1 MDYYHKFYDAHDADI
16 EEWRKY
22 QSPNYFSITK
32 SQLATLTPTPS
43 TTITWV
49 GVNPSTHGG
58 GGNDPIVKAWALL
71 IFNLVTEFFEELR
84 TNYQDVKTEKLHT
97 LQKFQC

>member
-1 MDYYHKFYDAHDADI
+1 
-16 EEWRKY
+16 
-22 QSPNYFSITK
+22 
-32 SQLATLTPTPS
+32 
-43 TTITWV
+43 
-49 GVNPSTHGG
+49 VNPSTHGG